1 MNSFHFEKK
10 YLKMVDS
17 LVYKYPK
24 YLQDDLKQELLMK
37 LYKLLIMKRKIYE
50 TDSYIY
56 ISLKNCAIDFYRKER
71 SNMHLS
77 LNQTI
82 QGEYEMIDFI
92 IDDSSIN
99 HTNLLNLEELNK
111 ITNEVLT
118 NQEKQ
123 IFEEYFY
130 YNIKQKDL
138 AKKYYMTQ
146 QNISK
151 IIKKSLSKIKKHT
164 K

>member
-1 MNSFHFEKK
+1 MSDFDFKKK
-10 YLKMVDS
+10 YLKMIDS
-17 LVYKYPK
+17 LICKYPK

-37 LYKLLIMKRKIYE
+37 LYKLLTSKRIIYKI
-50 TDSYIY
+50 DSYIY
-56 ISLKNCAIDFYRKER
+56 ISLKNCAIDFYQKEMA
-71 SNMHLS
+71 NKHLS

-82 QGEYEMIDFI
+82 KGEYEIIDFI
-92 IDDSSIN
+92 VDNSSIKN
-99 HTNLLNLEELNK
+99 DALLNFDELKK
-111 ITNEVLT
+111 ITDKALT

-151 IIKKSLSKIKKHT
+151 VIKKALNKIKNYT